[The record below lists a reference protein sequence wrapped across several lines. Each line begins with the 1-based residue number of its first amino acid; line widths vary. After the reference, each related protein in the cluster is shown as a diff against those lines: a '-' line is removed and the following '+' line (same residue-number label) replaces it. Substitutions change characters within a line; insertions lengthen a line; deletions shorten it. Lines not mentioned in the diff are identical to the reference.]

1 MPLYREPVCE
11 FLTEQ
16 VTCMRNGRRDDSYQR
31 WRWQPSSCDLP
42 RFDARV
48 LLERLRNKRLM
59 FVGDS
64 LKSMLCLVSVGDPV
78 ARPKVPGQVRGAQ
91 RLSQCVH
98 GGGLQRD
105 GGVLLGAPTRTTRRR
120 TCWTRHRLAVH
131 SQARPA
137 LLSRPLPRLQRDES
151 VEESSGVAGQVHE
164 CKHNVTYLGK
174 PAILRVWSWIGKL
187 HQRCQVL

>member
-1 MPLYREPVCE
+1 
-11 FLTEQ
+11 
-16 VTCMRNGRRDDSYQR
+16 
-31 WRWQPSSCDLP
+31 
-42 RFDARV
+42 ARL

-137 LLSRPLPRLQRDES
+137 LLSRPLPRLQRDEM
-151 VEESSGVAGQVHE
+151 VAGRI
-164 CKHNVTYLGK
+164 LGRCRTST
-174 PAILRVWSWIGKL
+174 RVQA
-187 HQRCQVL
+187 QRNIFGQTGHSTCLVLDRQATSTVSGSLARSRRMKEYMP